1 MEGNL
6 ICSSLHF
13 ISGVEAKRTC
23 VYILLQYYRDGYY
36 RAPNYTPFRFIL
48 KDIPGF
54 AEGARIRNVW
64 HVCPFCSGTLI
75 HRIGAHN
82 IYVSATAKM
91 CDYSIISP
99 FQKVLATFLIRVPG
113 KSY

>member
-23 VYILLQYYRDGYY
+23 VHILLQYYRDGYY

-54 AEGARIRNVW
+54 AEGGENKECLARSSILLW
-64 HVCPFCSGTLI
+64 YIDSPHWCSQHICICNSQG
-75 HRIGAHN
+75 
-82 IYVSATAKM
+82 V
-91 CDYSIISP
+91 
-99 FQKVLATFLIRVPG
+99 
-113 KSY
+113 